1 MRPNETSFF
10 SVRYFAEFILRFR
23 YLVLIASVLIVVACA
38 MGLPKI
44 KVTADYRV
52 MFSEDYPQLIAFD
65 AMQNI
70 FGQRDNI
77 MIVLAPENGN
87 VFSRETLEAVEWL
100 TALAWKTP
108 YSKRVD
114 SLTNF
119 QDTYATG
126 DDLLV
131 KPLVENAASL
141 TDSEIKQA
149 RHIALSEPLIVD
161 RIVASDASVAAVNI
175 TMHLPQA
182 GSHEQGS
189 AVAYARDL
197 MKQTQAKY
205 PHLKTYLTGEIMM
218 GQSFMEGGAVDAKT
232 LFPIM
237 FALILLITYFFLRSF
252 WAVIGVTVV
261 IILSVLSALGM
272 SGYLQIE
279 QSLMTGTAPVVILT
293 LAVADSV
300 HVLVTMFQEIRAGK
314 SRHEAII
321 ESLEV
326 NMKPIFLTSLTTG
339 IGFLSLNTSESPP
352 FHALGNIVS
361 MGIVF
366 AFLFSVVSLPALL
379 SLFPLKAN
387 SPAVKSQGFMDKV
400 ADLAI
405 QRRNEFSLAFVL
417 ILVFTAHGLTLNQF
431 NDLFQEMFG
440 PKMQFRQDTDFIRDH
455 LTGVMLVHHAVDSG
469 SEEGIFEPDYLRQ
482 LDQLTQWYKAQPG
495 VVHVESYS
503 DIMRRLNRTM
513 HGGDELYY
521 QPPRDAEL
529 AAQYHLL
536 YEMSLPYGLD
546 VANLVNI
553 NQSMTRVTV
562 TMGNVESQAIADLDT
577 RALVFAKKNLPALR
591 VVEGVGPSVMMGHA
605 GKRNG
610 QSMIIGGL
618 LAIGLISIIIALA
631 LRNIKLGLL
640 SLIPNLA
647 PGVIGFGLWGM
658 FNGYLGIAA
667 APAVVVAFGIVV
679 DNTIHFLSKYLRAK
693 NEKNLSTR
701 EAIYYSFQR
710 VGTALG
716 VTSSILT
723 LGFIVLA
730 FSALKPNQFLGE
742 MTAIALAIS
751 LGITYF
757 ILPSLLL
764 IIQKDKENDV
774 T

>member
-1 MRPNETSFF
+1 MRSSETSFF
-10 SVRYFAEFILRFR
+10 SVRHFAEFILRFR
-23 YLVLIASVLIVVACA
+23 YLVLMASVVIVAACA

-77 MIVLAPENGN
+77 MIVLAPEDGD

-141 TDSEIKQA
+141 TDSDIRAA
-149 RHIALSEPLIVD
+149 RDIALNEPLMVD
-161 RIVASDASVAAVNI
+161 RIVASDASVTAVNI

-182 GSHEQGS
+182 GSHEQGD
-189 AVAYARDL
+189 AVAYVRDL
-197 MKQTQAKY
+197 MEQTQAKY

-218 GQSFMEGGAVDAKT
+218 GQSFMEGGAMDAKT

-252 WAVIGVTVV
+252 WAVVGVTLV

-314 SRHEAII
+314 TRHEAII

-366 AFLFSVVSLPALL
+366 AFLFSVTSLPAYQPT
-379 SLFPLKAN
+379 SLPAYQPTGLVKFFPF
-387 SPAVKSQGFMDKV
+387 KSQ
-400 ADLAI
+400 
-405 QRRNEFSLAFVL
+405 
-417 ILVFTAHGLTLNQF
+417 
-431 NDLFQEMFG
+431 
-440 PKMQFRQDTDFIRDH
+440 
-455 LTGVMLVHHAVDSG
+455 
-469 SEEGIFEPDYLRQ
+469 
-482 LDQLTQWYKAQPG
+482 
-495 VVHVESYS
+495 
-503 DIMRRLNRTM
+503 
-513 HGGDELYY
+513 
-521 QPPRDAEL
+521 
-529 AAQYHLL
+529 
-536 YEMSLPYGLD
+536 
-546 VANLVNI
+546 
-553 NQSMTRVTV
+553 
-562 TMGNVESQAIADLDT
+562 
-577 RALVFAKKNLPALR
+577 
-591 VVEGVGPSVMMGHA
+591 
-605 GKRNG
+605 
-610 QSMIIGGL
+610 
-618 LAIGLISIIIALA
+618 
-631 LRNIKLGLL
+631 
-640 SLIPNLA
+640 
-647 PGVIGFGLWGM
+647 
-658 FNGYLGIAA
+658 
-667 APAVVVAFGIVV
+667 
-679 DNTIHFLSKYLRAK
+679 
-693 NEKNLSTR
+693 
-701 EAIYYSFQR
+701 
-710 VGTALG
+710 
-716 VTSSILT
+716 
-723 LGFIVLA
+723 
-730 FSALKPNQFLGE
+730 
-742 MTAIALAIS
+742 
-751 LGITYF
+751 
-757 ILPSLLL
+757 
-764 IIQKDKENDV
+764 
-774 T
+774 